1 MILDMVKSAYNLE
14 KQHEKTSQNST
25 NRLPDLFDQR
35 GSTNSRRNLMVD
47 LQLNKLEQQQARLN
61 EIAEGLSGPVAVVLE
76 GRDTAGKSGT
86 IRALT
91 QYLPPRLFSV
101 VMSAKP
107 SKRTMENWLGYWTK
121 KMPEGKQIIF
131 YDRSWYSRALVQQ
144 INGWCSDLQY
154 RNFMRDVES
163 WEKNQTVRFGTRFVK
178 FWLSISE
185 DEQAQRIEERRISPL
200 KYWKLSPNDERA
212 LSYYDEMTLLKE
224 RVISRGG
231 WETVDFNNKA
241 NGRLELLT
249 RLNTV
254 LGAA

>member
-1 MILDMVKSAYNLE
+1 MVNI
-14 KQHEKTSQNST
+14 
-25 NRLPDLFDQR
+25 
-35 GSTNSRRNLMVD
+35 
-47 LQLNKLEQQQARLN
+47 QLNKLEQQQARLN
-61 EIAEGLSGPVAVVLE
+61 EIAEGLTGPVAVVLE

-101 VMSAKP
+101 VLSTKP
-107 SKRTMENWLGYWTK
+107 SKSTMENWLGYWTK
-121 KMPEGKQIIF
+121 KMPDNGIVF
-131 YDRSWYSRALVQQ
+131 YDRSWYSRALVQK

-154 RNFMRDVES
+154 RNFMREVES

-212 LSYYDEMTLLKE
+212 LSYYDEMTLLKA

-249 RLNTV
+249 RLNT
-254 LGAA
+254 LLEQ

>member
-1 MILDMVKSAYNLE
+1 
-14 KQHEKTSQNST
+14 
-25 NRLPDLFDQR
+25 
-35 GSTNSRRNLMVD
+35 MVD
-47 LQLNKLEQQQARLN
+47 LKLNALELQQARLN
-61 EIAEGLSGPVAVVLE
+61 ELAEGLTSPVAVVLE

-107 SKRTMENWLGYWTK
+107 SKSTMEHWLGYWTK

-144 INGWCSDLQY
+144 INGWCSPMQY
-154 RNFMRDVES
+154 RNFMREVES
-163 WEKNQTVRFGTRFVK
+163 WEANQTVRFGTRFVK

-185 DEQAQRIEERRISPL
+185 DEQARRIEERRISPL

-249 RLNTV
+249 RLNT
-254 LGAA
+254 LLEQ